1 MKVRPAAAS
10 LVFFLF
16 LMSCADAPPV
26 GPGAG
31 DGIHH
36 STDGH
41 DVLVRVAFEGG
52 FVPLEWTYRSLPSF
66 SLYGDGTLVLPG
78 VQMELYPGPALPAIS
93 TRAVTEAGIQATLE
107 EVLRAIQGVPDEML
121 DMGSVGIAD
130 APTTVI
136 TFQAGDVDRTIKAYA
151 LSELTERPQNM
162 SDDEFQARR
171 QLQDLVTKLDGLGT
185 WLPEGSVGTETIY
198 EGSGARLYVSEY
210 QRVDL
215 PQDPISWPLGGNL
228 DGFGAVVTSSETY
241 RCGIVEGEDWT
252 SLHQAARNANELTP
266 WTAAGARF
274 SILFRPLLPDE
285 TGC

>member
-10 LVFFLF
+10 IVFLLF
-16 LMSCADAPPV
+16 LMSCADAPAD
-26 GPGAG
+26 PGAG
-31 DGIHH
+31 NGIDH
-36 STDGH
+36 STDGN

-78 VQMELYPGPALPAIS
+78 AQMELYPGPALPAIS

-121 DMGSVGIAD
+121 DMGSVVIAD

-136 TFQAGDVDRTIKAYA
+136 TIHAGDVDRTIKAYA

-162 SDDEFQARR
+162 SVDEFQARR
-171 QLQDLVTKLDGLGT
+171 QLQDLVTKLGGLET
-185 WLPEGSVGTETIY
+185 WLPEGSLGTESMY
-198 EGSGARLYVSEY
+198 EGSGARLFVSEY
-210 QRVDL
+210 RKVDL
-215 PQDPISWPLGGNL
+215 PQEPIKWPLGGNL
-228 DGFGAVVTSSETY
+228 DRFGDLATGSDTY
-241 RCGIVEGEDWT
+241 RCGVVEGADW
-252 SLHQAARNANELTP
+252 AALRGSATQANELTP
-266 WTAAGARF
+266 WTESGARF